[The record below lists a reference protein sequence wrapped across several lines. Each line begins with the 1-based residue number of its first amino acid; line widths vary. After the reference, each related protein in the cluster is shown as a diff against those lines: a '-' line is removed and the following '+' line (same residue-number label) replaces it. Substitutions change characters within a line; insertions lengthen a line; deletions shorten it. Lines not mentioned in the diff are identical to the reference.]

1 MNTFFLDKLLK
12 SKIFF
17 GHHTDELNPNMLPY
31 IYKEKEGIHIID
43 IIKSIFALNEAYNFL
58 TKISKQGKKVILI
71 GTNKDI
77 SKLIAKEAK
86 KANLYYINSYWSRGI
101 LTNFSS
107 IKHKI
112 TKLKKLEQQKKN
124 GFFSKLAKK
133 ETIVNKKKLNNLYK
147 RFNGIRTMTKLPD
160 AAIILNQKS
169 DLNAI
174 LECRKMKIPIISIV
188 DSNCEPNLIDLKIP
202 GNDDSIKSINFIL
215 EFLIHNLSFSHS
227 ETK

>member
-1 MNTFFLDKLLK
+1 MNTFSLNKLLK
-12 SKIFF
+12 SKIHL
-17 GHHTDELNPNMLPY
+17 GHHTNELNPNMLPY
-31 IYKEKEGIHIID
+31 IYKEKNGIHIID
-43 IIKSIFALNEAYNFL
+43 VIKSFFSLNQACNFL
-58 TKISKQGKKVILI
+58 TKISKQSKKIILI

-112 TKLKKLEQQKKN
+112 IKLKKLEQQKKN
-124 GFFSKLAKK
+124 GFFSKLSKK
-133 ETIVNKKKLNNLYK
+133 ETIVKNKKLNGLYK
-147 RFNGIRTMTKLPD
+147 RFNGIRAMTKIPD
-160 AAIILNQKS
+160 VAIILNQKY

-174 LECRKMKIPIISIV
+174 LECKKMNIPIISII
-188 DSNCEPNLIDLKIP
+188 DSNCDPNLIDIKIP

-215 EFLIHNLSFSHS
+215 QFLIKNLYFSKP